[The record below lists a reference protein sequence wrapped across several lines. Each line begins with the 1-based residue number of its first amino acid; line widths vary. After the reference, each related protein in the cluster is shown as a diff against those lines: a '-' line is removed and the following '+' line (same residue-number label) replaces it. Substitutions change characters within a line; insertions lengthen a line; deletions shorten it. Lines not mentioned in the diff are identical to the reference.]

1 MNYRRRRENY
11 LLLIKEGVF
20 PKDENSFVS
29 RELVGCA
36 SLLRNRLLD
45 VTQRS
50 PQRNF
55 LWGERCVTSKRRLRT
70 IGQSHESIRC
80 SLKEYSYGN
89 SCYTFMCS
97 NSESTFSNFE
107 KPTYNTKR

>member
-36 SLLRNRLLD
+36 RLLRNRLLD

-50 PQRNF
+50 PPEKIS
-55 LWGERCVTSKRRLRT
+55 LGGALRDIQKT
-70 IGQSHESIRC
+70 AA
-80 SLKEYSYGN
+80 N
-89 SCYTFMCS
+89 
-97 NSESTFSNFE
+97 
-107 KPTYNTKR
+107 

>member
-50 PQRNF
+50 PQKK
-55 LWGERCVTSKRRLRT
+55 LSLGGALRDIQKT
-70 IGQSHESIRC
+70 AANYRSI
-80 SLKEYSYGN
+80 
-89 SCYTFMCS
+89 T
-97 NSESTFSNFE
+97 
-107 KPTYNTKR
+107 